1 MEIDFNDSKIDFP
14 EENISVENLLTCL
27 EINPAEV
34 VVTQN
39 GKIALESSILKKG
52 DMVKIIQVIYGG

>member
-14 EENISVENLLTCL
+14 EENISVENLLTSL

>member
-1 MEIDFNDSKIDFP
+1 MEINFNDSKIDFP

-39 GKIALESSILKKG
+39 GKIALEGSILKKG